1 MGTVL
6 LLKDFLES
14 AKSPSHLGIGSTPS
28 QQSPQEK
35 HGSCSRISYAERWRQ
50 EPNGIRGGAGGE
62 VRVSAVV
69 GDAQLGHGMLQ
80 GSGLSSPGPSPSSR
94 YLVLC

>member
-6 LLKDFLES
+6 LLNEFLKS
-14 AKSPSHLGIGSTPS
+14 PNSPSHLGVGSTPS

-35 HGSCSRISYAERWRQ
+35 HGSCSRISYVERWRQ

-80 GSGLSSPGPSPSSR
+80 GSGLSSPGPSPSSG